1 MPPSFLIPTIEN
13 GHRLNPIWS
22 IFQYGTAGSWEC
34 AARHLVEEKPSRKP
48 LQEVFSLGMADE

>member
-1 MPPSFLIPTIEN
+1 MPPSFLTPTIEN

-34 AARHLVEEKPSRKP
+34 TARHLVEEKPSRKT
-48 LQEVFSLGMADE
+48 LQEVSFLFGYGG